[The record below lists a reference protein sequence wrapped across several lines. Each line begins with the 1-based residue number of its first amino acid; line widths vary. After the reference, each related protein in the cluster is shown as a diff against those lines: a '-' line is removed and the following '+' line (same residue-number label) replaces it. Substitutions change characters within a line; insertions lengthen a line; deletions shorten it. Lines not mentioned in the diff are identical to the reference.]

1 MEVGMKN
8 KSKAVKEALDILDG
22 EIESSV
28 ADRIAA
34 CELLYKMG
42 AHFWLEGRY
51 GRTMKMYGV
60 L

>member
-1 MEVGMKN
+1 MEN

-22 EIESSV
+22 EVESSV